1 MIKSTYYKDVKVKKL
16 TALLILFCMPNMMFA
31 ADNELFYE
39 KLVQNIESTIGSK
52 NFPKVN
58 GIFFNGDCS
67 GFIAYLFHLTGLNLR
82 DLYGTGSNGV
92 TAIWNGLSEMG
103 YTLDHNDLQA
113 GDIIFFDNTYD
124 RNKNGVRDDYLSH
137 IAVIES
143 VDEYGTATYVHYGSK
158 GVVRAKINLNQPEVF
173 ETTKNGERYRY
184 NSYLRNAQPYTQ
196 TELSGYLYR
205 GAARI
210 TVAKS

>member
-1 MIKSTYYKDVKVKKL
+1 MSNIAY
-16 TALLILFCMPNMMFA
+16 AG
-31 ADNELFYE
+31 DNSLFYE
-39 KLVQNIESTIGSK
+39 KLLQNIDGTIGAK

-67 GFIAYLFHLTGLNLR
+67 GFIAYLFHLTGLNFR
-82 DLYGTGSNGV
+82 DLYGEGSNGV
-92 TAIWNGLSEMG
+92 TAIWNGLSDMG
-103 YTLDHNDLQA
+103 YILEHGELQA

-124 RNKNGVRDDYLSH
+124 RNRNGLRDDDLSH

-158 GVVRAKINLNQPEVF
+158 GVVRAKINISNPEVF

-184 NSYLRNAQPYTQ
+184 NSYLRNASPYTM
-196 TELSGYLYR
+196 TELSGYLYK

-210 TVAKS
+210 TVSR